1 MKKDNDETI
10 KTAKTKKSTKEEKSV
25 VPAKTKKVAKVPKEK
40 AVKEKKVRKPRAP
53 KEPKEKKSNL
63 PSLFKKKY
71 SEKKL
76 NRKILKKLYIPD
88 DKKYIKGLFVQEP
101 SDNPKKP
108 GKFAI
113 PNDRLFDKKEMKR
126 IKTLAKQIK
135 TQKGRIKLLPLIASL
150 SFIVVIV
157 GLFIATKNVFLT
169 KVVRNLFETQFE
181 ARCDIGKLDLK
192 LLDSSFTVKKFEIAD
207 KNEPMKNLFSFD
219 SLIIDFDL
227 TQLLKA
233 KFVAEELSINEMAVG
248 SDRTYDGTLPEH
260 KLNKIRAKKEKK
272 AKKRA
277 EKQEQIQE
285 SLTNATD
292 KVKTN
297 VTDSII
303 EIFETFN
310 PKSIIERSYA
320 QMITPVVAK
329 KIQDETI
336 VLINKWKDTPDRVM
350 KQVQNVQQAAED
362 VIYFNYNSIK
372 DDPKKIK
379 DMLVTIDKAI
389 KSIDSVRVETENILG
404 EIETD
409 FSTVQ
414 DLGYEIQDALTHDA
428 NVAQSEIDKLT
439 SFRLPTGQ
447 EFLASTIDIYG
458 YELLGKYYPYMKEG
472 VDKLISLKDRQVPTK
487 KLPKLPKKE
496 KEEKK
501 EIKRAAGRD
510 IYFVRD
516 RNPKFWIKKIAASG
530 FNMSL
535 DVTNIANDMNKTGVP
550 AEAVFAMDYKNL
562 THGGNVVVDI
572 RTETTNPLV
581 YAEYTCDGASFAH
594 SDNIPGVPQIK
605 SDADYKCSASVV
617 QDNAFV
623 LSGLADLY
631 NMQLST
637 PAFEPSYIFDIYNS
651 ILSRFDSAKVGLDIR
666 ISSDGL
672 ELHANS
678 DLDQKIAAAF
688 KEEIEARLKVIKEN
702 LEKELKVHIQ
712 AYADKA
718 QGFVNQF
725 NEIEKKIRA
734 SEEKL
739 KNLEAQVEAKR
750 NEFTNKMEEA
760 QQKVQEGIENKLAE
774 EAAKR
779 EEKRKQAEEELRRKN
794 EERKQAA
801 EKKAEDALQGIFGGL
816 KRP

>member
-1 MKKDNDETI
+1 MKDD
-10 KTAKTKKSTKEEKSV
+10 KTEEKTTKAKT
-25 VPAKTKKVAKVPKEK
+25 PAKTTKAEKTVKAEKPVKAPKEK
-40 AVKEKKVRKPRAP
+40 VVKEKKPRKPRAP
-53 KEPKEKKSNL
+53 KEPKEKKSKL

-76 NRKILKKLYIPD
+76 NRKVLKKLYIPE
-88 DKKYIKGLFVQEP
+88 DKKFIKGLFVQEE

-108 GKFAI
+108 GKFVI

-126 IKTLAKQIK
+126 IKSLAKQIK
-135 TQKGRIKLLPLIASL
+135 TQKGRVKFLPLIASL
-150 SFIVVIV
+150 SFIVIVV

-169 KVVRNLFETQFE
+169 KVVKNLCENQFE

-192 LLDSSFTVKKFEIAD
+192 LLDSSFTVKDFEIAN

-233 KFVAEELSINEMAVG
+233 KFVADELSINEMAVG
-248 SDRTYDGTLPEH
+248 SDRTYDGTLPEY

-277 EKQEQIQE
+277 EKQEQLQQ

-303 EIFETFN
+303 NIFETFN
-310 PKSIIERSYA
+310 PKSIMERSYA

-336 VLINKWKDTPDRVM
+336 VLINKWKETPDRVM
-350 KQVQNVQQAAED
+350 KQVQNVQQSAEN
-362 VIYFNYNSIK
+362 VINFDYNSIK
-372 DDPKKIK
+372 DDPRKIK
-379 DMLVTIDKAI
+379 DMLVTIDNAI
-389 KSIDSVRVETENILG
+389 KSIDSVKVETENILA
-404 EIETD
+404 EMESD

-414 DLGYEIQDALTHDA
+414 ELGEDIQDALTHDA
-428 NVAQSEIDKLT
+428 DVAQSEIDKLT
-439 SFRLPTGQ
+439 SFKLPTGQ
-447 EFLASTIDIYG
+447 EFLSSTIDIYG
-458 YELLGKYYPYMKEG
+458 YELLGKYYPYVKQG
-472 VDKLISLKDRQVPTK
+472 VDKLLVLKDSQVPTK
-487 KLPKLPKKE
+487 KVPKLPKKE
-496 KEEKK
+496 KKEKK
-501 EIKRAAGRD
+501 EVKRAAGRN
-510 IYFVRD
+510 IYFVKD
-516 RNPKFWIKKIAASG
+516 RNPKFWIKKVAASG

-535 DVTNIANDMNKTGVP
+535 TVTDIANDMNKTGVP
-550 AEAVFAMDYKNL
+550 TKANFTMDYKEL

-572 RTETTNPLV
+572 RTDTPNPLV

-605 SDADYKCSASVV
+605 SGANYKCAASVT
-617 QDNAFV
+617 QDKAFV

-631 NMQLST
+631 DMSLST
-637 PAFEPSYIFDIYNS
+637 PAFEPAYIFDIYNS
-651 ILSRFDSAKVGLDIR
+651 ILGRFDSAKVGLDIK
-666 ISSDGL
+666 IGGDGIL
-672 ELHANS
+672 QLHANS

-702 LEKELKVHIQ
+702 LEKELGTHIK
-712 AYADKA
+712 AFADKA
-718 QGFVNQF
+718 QGVVNQF

-739 KNLEAQVEAKR
+739 KNLESQIEAKR
-750 NEFTNKMEEA
+750 NEFTNKMEAA
-760 QQKVQEGIENKLAE
+760 QQKVQDDIENKLAE

-779 EEKRKQAEEELRRKN
+779 EEKRRQAEEELRKKS

-801 EKKAEDALQGIFGGL
+801 EEKAEEALKGMFGGL